1 MNINEFFGLKV
12 REKRIA
18 LNLSQEKLA
27 NMADID
33 RTYLP
38 GIENGKRNV
47 SLAVAEKIAH
57 NDIEK
62 DIQCLSNC
70 SLCVTNHIYGVLID
84 ITAMRIKYLIKE
96 AANLLFPFFTELLQ
110 VADRLVCI
118 HENEAR

>member
-1 MNINEFFGLKV
+1 MQLSDNQDFCKSMNINEFLGLKV

-47 SLAVAEKIAH
+47 SLAVAEKIAKAL
-57 NDIEK
+57 NVPLTKLLEDI
-62 DIQCLSNC
+62 
-70 SLCVTNHIYGVLID
+70 
-84 ITAMRIKYLIKE
+84 
-96 AANLLFPFFTELLQ
+96 
-110 VADRLVCI
+110 
-118 HENEAR
+118 